1 MIVVEFIKDAVNF
14 LTNPP
19 IFITLAAVLLLYT
32 IGRPAFWRPRLALA
46 LGVVGAIFLGLS
58 MLDPDF
64 LLIVKKPDNIPIV
77 AMLFL
82 VGFFMWLSLHQA
94 HENDARIAK
103 GEPPNEAS
111 NGEAEKTWVWPD
123 LVYTEMLCM
132 AIGMSVLVGWG
143 IVFQ

>member
-1 MIVVEFIKDAVNF
+1 MIVIEFIKDAVNF

-19 IFITLAAVLLLYT
+19 IFITLAAILLLVS
-32 IGRPAFWRPRLALA
+32 IGRPAFWRPKVALA
-46 LGVVGAIFLGLS
+46 LGIAGAIFLALS
-58 MLDPDF
+58 MLDEDF
-64 LLIVKKPDNIPIV
+64 LLIVRKPDNIPIV

-111 NGEAEKTWVWPD
+111 NGEDRKSTRLNSSH
-123 LVYTEMLCM
+123 LVISY
-132 AIGMSVLVGWG
+132 A
-143 IVFQ
+143 VFCLKKKNNDTK